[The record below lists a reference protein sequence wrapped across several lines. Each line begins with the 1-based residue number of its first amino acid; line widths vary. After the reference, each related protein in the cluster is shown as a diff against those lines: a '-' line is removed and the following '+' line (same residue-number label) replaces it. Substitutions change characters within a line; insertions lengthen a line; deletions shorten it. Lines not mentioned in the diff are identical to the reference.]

1 VFDSITAKPFVSYA
15 DARKNGTHTAWS
27 TPLELPTAGNNPQGD
42 TYLLPHVDG
51 NGTVYTT
58 VTNFTDKSTLTGILM
73 DRSTDG
79 GVSWESLPN
88 VVGHVSAPPLIYA
101 NTTFRDG
108 IEDTFAVGTQLVNGH
123 YPLYVS
129 WEDYS
134 AGVGNLMLSA
144 SVDGG
149 LTWSSPI
156 RVNDNASQVDAFQPN
171 LTTAADGT
179 VVVAFYDRRLACPTD
194 ATEAA
199 NAGLGLDPNNPAGR
213 TNYCVNASV
222 QFYKPDLTPK
232 GHNIRIS
239 LHTWDPELNSMKPG
253 GIGRTEG
260 FIGDYYGNIT
270 SGTTDYTT
278 SVSTFNDNGSNPR
291 HFQQQV
297 VATLSIP

>member
-1 VFDSITAKPFVSYA
+1 
-15 DARKNGTHTAWS
+15 
-27 TPLELPTAGNNPQGD
+27 
-42 TYLLPHVDG
+42 
-51 NGTVYTT
+51 
-58 VTNFTDKSTLTGILM
+58 M

-144 SVDGG
+144 SADGG

-156 RVNDNASQVDAFQPN
+156 RVNDNTSQVDAFQPN

-179 VVVAFYDRRLACPTD
+179 VVLAFYDRRLACPAAGSAD
-194 ATEAA
+194 AVG
-199 NAGLGLDPNNPAGR
+199 AGLSIDNNHPFGAI
-213 TNYCVNASV
+213 NYCINASV
-222 QFYKPDLTPK
+222 QLYDPK
-232 GHNIRIS
+232 LAPLGNNIRLS
-239 LHTWDPELNSMKPG
+239 RHTWDPELNSLKPAS
-253 GIGRTEG
+253 IVSAEG

-270 SGTTDYTT
+270 SGTTDITT
-278 SVSTFNDNGSNPR
+278 SVSTYNDGSNAG